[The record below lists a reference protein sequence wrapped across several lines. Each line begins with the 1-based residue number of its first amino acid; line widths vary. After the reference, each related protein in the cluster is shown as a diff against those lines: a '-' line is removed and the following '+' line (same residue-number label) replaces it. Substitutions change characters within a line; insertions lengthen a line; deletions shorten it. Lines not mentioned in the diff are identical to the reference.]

1 MRAAKFLV
9 AVVGAGVTSALTIW
23 GPETSVGQVLVVVA
37 AVLTA
42 VGVWATPN
50 TPPAEGDA

>member
-1 MRAAKFLV
+1 MKAVAKFLT

-23 GPETSVGQVLVVVA
+23 GPETGAGRVLVVIS

-42 VGVWATPN
+42 VGVWAVPN
-50 TPPAEGDA
+50 VAEEE